1 MLNELS
7 QIQGQDQ
14 DKSQGGA
21 EPSTVQHN
29 EVPMTVPKVANE
41 TAHEAATEQVRKYLK
56 AGWALVPI
64 GRGLKGPKTA
74 GWQIQE
80 KCFSVGCSDG
90 AVERLARGNIGLA
103 HAYCEPTPTCAIDI
117 DAFKPAKIWLRGR
130 GIDLLGLLYAPDAVV
145 IHSGKR
151 GSLKLLYRL
160 PKGVG
165 LLESKKITAPEGQ
178 TELEFRCATKD
189 GKTVQDVLPPSL
201 HPGGALYQWMGE
213 GNPTD
218 MPEIPA
224 ALLEVWQE
232 LICLQK
238 PRGSRSGAG
247 SGVSEALRA
256 KYNREE
262 TPRQVAI
269 IQEGLSF
276 IKADCARDI
285 WRDIVWGVLSTGWN
299 CAQELAREWS
309 MTAPEA
315 YDEAAFCRLVHS
327 YLDDRAT
334 PLTLGTVYH
343 HARRGGWHGRY

>member
-7 QIQGQDQ
+7 QTQGQDQ
-14 DKSQGGA
+14 DQSQGGSK
-21 EPSTVQHN
+21 PSTVQHN
-29 EVPMTVPKVANE
+29 EVPVKVPKVANE
-41 TAHEAATEQVRKYLK
+41 TVHEAAAEQVRNYLK

-80 KCFSVGCSDG
+80 NCLSAGCSEG
-90 AVERLARGNIGLA
+90 AIERLARGNIGLA
-103 HAYCEPTPTCAIDI
+103 HAYCSPTPTCAIDI
-117 DAFKPAKIWLRGR
+117 DSFKPAKSWLHGC

-160 PKGVG
+160 PEGVG
-165 LLESKKITAPEGQ
+165 LLESKKITVPEGQ
-178 TELEFRCATKD
+178 TALEFRCATKD

-213 GNPTD
+213 GNPTEI
-218 MPEIPA
+218 PEIPA

-238 PRGSRSGAG
+238 LRGSLSGDG
-247 SGVSEALRA
+247 SCVSEARRA

-262 TPRQVAI
+262 TPRQIAI
-269 IQEGLSF
+269 LRERLSF

-285 WRDIVWGVLSTGWN
+285 WRNIVWGVLSTGWT
-299 CAQELAREWS
+299 CAEELAREWS

-315 YDEAAFCRLVHS
+315 YDEVAFCRLVRS
-327 YLDDRAT
+327 YLDDRDT
-334 PLTLGTVYH
+334 PITLGTVYY
-343 HARRGGWHGRY
+343 HAKRGGWHGRY

>member
-1 MLNELS
+1 MRNDVRNQS
-7 QIQGQDQ
+7 QTQDQ
-14 DKSQGGA
+14 GHNEA
-21 EPSTVQHN
+21 EPSEAPLAVSN
-29 EVPMTVPKVANE
+29 EADEGSDSV
-41 TAHEAATEQVRKYLK
+41 EAIYSMLG
-56 AGWALVPI
+56 AGWALVSI
-64 GRGLKGPKTA
+64 NRGEKGPKTT
-74 GWQIQE
+74 GWNLPDNCLRGVYDPGVL
-80 KCFSVGCSDG
+80 K
-90 AVERLARGNIGLA
+90 RLSKGNIGLA
-103 HAYCEPTPTCAIDI
+103 HAYCTPTPTCAIDI
-117 DAFKPAKIWLRGR
+117 DAFKPAKSWLRSHGV
-130 GIDLLGLLYAPDAVV
+130 DLLGLLYAPDAVV

-160 PKGVG
+160 PEGVG
-165 LLESKKITAPEGQ
+165 PLESKKITAPEGQ
-178 TELEFRCATKD
+178 TALEFRCATKD

-232 LICLQK
+232 LIFLQK

-285 WRDIVWGVLSTGWN
+285 WRDIVWGVLSTGWT
-299 CAQELAREWS
+299 CAEELAREWS
-309 MTAPEA
+309 LTAPEA

-327 YLDDRAT
+327 YLGDWAT
-334 PLTLGTVYH
+334 PLTLGTVYY
-343 HARRGGWHGRY
+343 HAKRGGWHGRY